1 MNLSLL
7 IPSRNNLEFLKLCY
21 SSIRKSQDRYRY
33 NIEILVLDDKSDKDN
48 TWEWCLETMQTDPNF
63 KAFKNN
69 RKERLGISGGY
80 KFLSQ
85 QATQDVI
92 GHFHA
97 DMFMVEG
104 TLDEIENVLYNYEEK
119 QISEFGSGS
128 FQERD
133 YLGRVRK
140 KTETNALIG
149 NTYIEIP
156 NKNKVVCLTRIEPPI
171 YNEPGLYPE
180 KIIWQDAPIEIEDWN
195 EQKFL
200 VFLPTAKKMWNGK
213 ITAGHFVPFFMF
225 REEYLKLGGV
235 DSDNYKFQARED
247 SDHAFRMVLAGYETI
262 QIPTFVYHFASRG
275 NRRAKDN
282 SGTWKDS
289 PEWQEIDRIST
300 RNFIRKWGSFHPLHD
315 EFLKPRRPNKF
326 NIGFK
331 IVNCSL
337 DLLYLLEPWCDVL
350 INDCHLD
357 DIAKYCKQEQP
368 NTKFI
373 IESRIAP
380 ELSDPDEWKEPEIW
394 VEIDGQRFG
403 QQEWDYIRNLSEII
417 NQSGEIGEF
426 ELGNLK
432 IKISAMNHYENDLIV
447 CKNEPINFE

>member
-1 MNLSLL
+1 MNISIL
-7 IPSRNNLEFLKLCY
+7 IPSRNNLEFLKLAY
-21 SSIRKSQDRYRY
+21 SSIRKNQG
-33 NIEILVLDDKSDKDN
+33 NHFVEILVLDDKSDKDN

-104 TLDEIENVLYNYEEK
+104 TLNAVERYLF
-119 QISEFGSGS
+119 SSGI
-128 FQERD
+128 FEGKYD
-133 YLGRVRK
+133 
-140 KTETNALIG
+140 
-149 NTYIEIP
+149 
-156 NKNKVVCLTRIEPPI
+156 KVVCLTRIEPPI
-171 YNEPGLYPE
+171 YTEPGLYPE
-180 KIIWQDAPIEIEDWN
+180 KIIWEDAPIEIEDWN

-200 VFLPTAKKMWNGK
+200 DFLPTAKKMWNGK

-247 SDHAFRMVLAGYETI
+247 SDHAFRMVLAGYKTI

-337 DLLYLLEPWCDVL
+337 DLLHLLEPWCNILECDL
-350 INDCHLD
+350 SLD
-357 DIAKYCKQEQP
+357 ERKTYCEREQI
-368 NTKFI
+368 NTKFNLI
-373 IESRIAP
+373 QKLFNNG
-380 ELSDPDEWKEPEIW
+380 LSFCDIW

-403 QQEWDYIRNLSEII
+403 EQEWKYIQQLSEII
-417 NQSGEIGEF
+417 NESGEIGEF

-432 IKISAMNHYENDLIV
+432 IKITAMNHYENDLIV
-447 CKNEPINFE
+447 CKNEPINLEGE